1 MANRPGPERELTTN
15 PVLVYGQEK
24 IHQGG
29 CSMEIKKIGVIG
41 AGTMGN
47 GIAQVAAQI
56 GCEVIMRDV
65 EERFVQNGLKN
76 IDRFLSKG
84 VEKGKMTED
93 QKGAILGR
101 IQGTTNMAD
110 LADVDF
116 VIEAVI
122 ENMDLKRSVFKEL
135 DGICRAEVV
144 LATNTSSMSITE
156 IAVATQRPEKV
167 VGMHFFNPVPLMRL
181 VEVIRGFHTNDE
193 AVQATMDLAR
203 KMGKETV
210 EVKIDSPGFI
220 VNRIMIPHM
229 LEAINI
235 VQEGVATKEDVDK
248 AVKLGLNYPMGPFE
262 LMDLTGVD
270 ICKFVADYFYKEL
283 NKEGKWVAPTL
294 LKNMI
299 RANRLGRKTG
309 AGWYDYKK

>member
-1 MANRPGPERELTTN
+1 
-15 PVLVYGQEK
+15 
-24 IHQGG
+24 
-29 CSMEIKKIGVIG
+29 MEIKKIGVVG

-47 GIAQVAAQI
+47 GIAQTAALI

-76 IDRFLSKG
+76 IDRFLSKS

-93 QKGAILGR
+93 QKQGVLGR
-101 IQGTTNMAD
+101 IKGTTNMAD
-110 LADVDF
+110 LAEVDF

-122 ENMDLKRSVFKEL
+122 EDMNLKRSVFKDL
-135 DGICRAEVV
+135 DGICRADVI

-193 AVQATMDLAR
+193 AVQVTTDLAK

-283 NKEGKWVAPTL
+283 NKESKWVAPTL

-299 RANRLGRKTG
+299 RAGRLGRKTG